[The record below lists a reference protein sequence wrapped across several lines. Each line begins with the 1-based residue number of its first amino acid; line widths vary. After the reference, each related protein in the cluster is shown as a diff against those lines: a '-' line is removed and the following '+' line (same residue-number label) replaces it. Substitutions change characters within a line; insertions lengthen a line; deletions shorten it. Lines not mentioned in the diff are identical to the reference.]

1 MKSMY
6 EKNVYGVMLGVVC
19 RLLDG
24 SQK

>member
-1 MKSMY
+1 MY